1 MIRHPSTMQ
10 HPGADADPA
19 GAPASAAG
27 LAAWPDRTNP
37 KVRQLLE
44 AAHALFLDQ
53 PYDTVSTDAIVKEA
67 KVSKATLY
75 AYFPSKEALFAALV
89 SDKCG
94 QTAQAIWESASA
106 SDDVEEV
113 LRTIAQNFMAMF
125 ATGDALAFYRSIIA
139 QVPRFPELGRIFYES
154 GPKVLQERIES
165 FLRDASE
172 RGDMAIPDPKLAAM
186 QFLQLISVDVPLIGL
201 LGLEPLTK
209 QRADIA
215 IESGVALFMA
225 GYGARPRTR

>member
-1 MIRHPSTMQ
+1 MSPHPSTMQ
-10 HPGADADPA
+10 NSGNDAGPV
-19 GAPASAAG
+19 GAPASFET
-27 LAAWPDRTNP
+27 LPDRTNP

-44 AAHALFLDQ
+44 AARTLFLEQ

-94 QTAQAIWESASA
+94 QTAQAIWESAAA

-113 LRTIAQNFMAMF
+113 LRSIAQNFMAMF

-139 QVPRFPELGRIFYES
+139 QVPRFPELGRVFYDS
-154 GPKVLQERIES
+154 GPKVLQERMES

-172 RGDMAIPDPKLAAM
+172 RGDLAIPDPKLAAI
-186 QFLQLISVDVPLIGL
+186 QFLQLISVDVHLIGL
-201 LGLEPLTK
+201 LGLAPLTK
-209 QRADIA
+209 ERADIA
-215 IESGVALFMA
+215 IESGVALFMK
-225 GYGARPRTR
+225 GYGVKPR

>member
-1 MIRHPSTMQ
+1 MSRHPPTQQNSGNNAEPVGT
-10 HPGADADPA
+10 PA
-19 GAPASAAG
+19 RVEGV
-27 LAAWPDRTNP
+27 PDRSNP

-44 AAHALFLDQ
+44 AAHALFLEQ

-75 AYFPSKEALFAALV
+75 AYFPSKEALFGALV

-94 QTAQAIWESASA
+94 QIAEAIWEKTSA
-106 SDDVEEV
+106 SDDVEHV

-139 QVPRFPELGRIFYES
+139 QVPRFPELGRVFYES
-154 GPKVLQERIES
+154 GPKVLQERIEN

-172 RGDMAIPDPKLAAM
+172 RGEMAIPDPKLAAI
-186 QFLQLISVDVPLIGL
+186 QFLQLISVDVHLVGL

-209 QRADIA
+209 QRADVA
-215 IESGVALFMA
+215 IESGVALFMK
-225 GYGARPRTR
+225 GYGTKPRTGAER

>member
-1 MIRHPSTMQ
+1 MGRHPSTMQ
-10 HPGADADPA
+10 NPGNDPDPGGVPA
-19 GAPASAAG
+19 GIEA
-27 LAAWPDRTNP
+27 LPDRSNP

-44 AAHALFLDQ
+44 AARTLFLEQ

-94 QTAQAIWESASA
+94 QTAQAIWESAAA

-113 LRTIAQNFMAMF
+113 LRSIAQNFMAMF

-139 QVPRFPELGRIFYES
+139 QVPRFPELGRVFYDS
-154 GPKVLQERIES
+154 GPKVLQERMEN
-165 FLRDASE
+165 FLRAASE
-172 RGDMAIPDPKLAAM
+172 RGDLAIPDPKLAAI
-186 QFLQLISVDVPLIGL
+186 QFLQLISVDVHLIGL
-201 LGLEPLTK
+201 LGLAPLTRE
-209 QRADIA
+209 RADIA
-215 IESGVALFMA
+215 IESGVALFMK
-225 GYGARPRTR
+225 GYGAKPR